1 MPNVK
6 PSRGLG
12 AIALLTFFALSAAAQ
27 QAPAPESPGPAE
39 KTPMVKPDA
48 APSPSPEKP
57 AALPK
62 PSESKSTSPLIG
74 LTAISSDGSKIG
86 DVRAVRATPDGKV
99 TALRVKSGGFLGF
112 GGRIVEIPEGKFT
125 QRGDTV
131 RLSLTAEEVSKL
143 PAVKGASGS
152 ATD

>member
-1 MPNVK
+1 MLNVK
-6 PSRGLG
+6 PPRVLG
-12 AIALLTFFALSAAAQ
+12 AVALLTFFALSAGAQ
-27 QAPAPESPGPAE
+27 QAPGSESSPPAE
-39 KTPMVKPDA
+39 KPPMAKPESAPTP
-48 APSPSPEKP
+48 SSEKP
-57 AALPK
+57 TTLPK
-62 PSESKSTSPLIG
+62 SSESKSTKPLIG

-86 DVRAVRATPDGKV
+86 DVRAVRAAPDGKV
-99 TALRVKSGGFLGF
+99 TALRVRSGGFLGF

-143 PAVKGASGS
+143 PAVKDASGS

>member
-1 MPNVK
+1 MAK
-6 PSRGLG
+6 PE
-12 AIALLTFFALSAAAQ
+12 
-27 QAPAPESPGPAE
+27 PSPG
-39 KTPMVKPDA
+39 
-48 APSPSPEKP
+48 PSPEKP
-57 AALPK
+57 TAMPK
-62 PSESKSTSPLIG
+62 SSESKSANTLIG

-86 DVRAVRATPDGKV
+86 DVRAVRTTPDGKV

-125 QRGDTV
+125 RSGDTV

-143 PAVKGASGS
+143 PAAKDAKGS

>member
-1 MPNVK
+1 
-6 PSRGLG
+6 
-12 AIALLTFFALSAAAQ
+12 
-27 QAPAPESPGPAE
+27 
-39 KTPMVKPDA
+39 MVKPDS
-48 APSPSPEKP
+48 APKPSPEKP

-62 PSESKSTSPLIG
+62 SSESRSTNPLIG

-125 QRGDTV
+125 QSGDTV

-143 PAVKGASGS
+143 PAVKGTSGS
-152 ATD
+152 D